1 MAQQSINLGTA
12 PGGTGGDT
20 ARGAFEKINANF
32 GELYPAAMPAN
43 DTERAAARDRFG
55 LGSAARKNTGTSGD
69 AVPVLN
75 VANLW
80 APGQTA
86 YTTDPAGYAIW
97 RLQTTDKVFDI
108 SLGGPLSATPGQLL
122 IFDSTL
128 GITRV
133 VIHPSGRVSIPG
145 YTGLGESGPA
155 IKLKKLA
162 GTTSGAQG
170 GVVSIAH
177 GLTKTKIVSVDILVN
192 DGGSLLP
199 PNMID
204 APGYR
209 YSFFVGDTHINIR
222 NASADSVNILSKS
235 LTVLV
240 TYEE

>member
-1 MAQQSINLGTA
+1 MAKQTIGLGTA
-12 PGGTGGDT
+12 PSGTGGDT
-20 ARGAFEKINANF
+20 ARNGFEKCNANF
-32 GELYPAAMPAN
+32 DELYAAAMPAN

-55 LGSAARKNTGTSGD
+55 LGSAARKNVGTSGD
-69 AVPVLN
+69 AVPVLTA
-75 VANLW
+75 VNLW

-86 YTTDPAGYAIW
+86 YTNDPAGYAIW
-97 RLQTTDKVFDI
+97 RLQTTDKIFDI
-108 SLGGPLSATPGQLL
+108 SLGGPSSATPGQLL

-128 GITRV
+128 GITRF

-162 GTTSGAQG
+162 GTTAASQG

-209 YSFFVGDTHINIR
+209 YTYYVGDTHINIR
-222 NASADSVNILSKS
+222 NASADSAAILSKAF
-235 LTVLV
+235 TVLV